1 MLEVLVGLIPLLLA
15 FGAFTIPIIYLVS
28 RRRLV
33 VMGYGALI
41 SLISLVISIL
51 LVVDMMYSRDTPLV
65 FKAGGWPAPIGIIY
79 IIDRFTAVLS
89 LVTCFIGFLI
99 FLYSISYITD
109 ENYPWYTAL
118 LLGVLSGILGVILT
132 GDLFNLFVMLEVV
145 SVSAYGLVMYYRRR
159 AISIV
164 SGLKYA
170 FIGALGTTLY
180 LLAMGV
186 VYSVF
191 NTLNV
196 VDFSLRIREVYSP
209 ITGFTFAII
218 MVLALWAFSIKSG
231 VFPNHF
237 WLPDA
242 HPAAPTPISALL
254 SGLVV
259 NTGVVA
265 LYKFLYIATW
275 STPQSPLPHTLGEVK
290 YVISLLA
297 TGMGAL
303 SAIIGALLMYI
314 QRDIKRLIAY
324 STVMNLGYI
333 FMATGCGTRSSIEA
347 ALFYISVHSI
357 AKATLFL
364 SVGVFI
370 KAVKSRDLEKLA
382 GSWRASTIGT
392 AALAISTLTLA
403 GVPPLPGFLA
413 KLLLYE
419 ALFEY
424 SIPLAIL
431 MIVASA
437 IGLVSYMK
445 IFYIIILAPSTTSI
459 VHVNMKLAKL
469 VLVVLA
475 VILVTIGSLFTTTPQ
490 LLLTILSKTST
501 QVTDNIQLYIEFVK
515 STFIR

>member
-1 MLEVLVGLIPLLLA
+1 MIEILAGLIPLLPA
-15 FGAFTIPIIYLVS
+15 FGAFTIPIIYLAS

-41 SLISLVISIL
+41 SLISLVISIS
-51 LVVDMMYSRDTPLV
+51 LVVDVYNRDTPVV
-65 FKAGGWPAPIGIIY
+65 FKAGGWPAPVGIVY

-89 LVTCFIGFLI
+89 LITCFIGFLI

-118 LLGVLSGILGVILT
+118 LLGALSGILGVTLT

-145 SVSAYGLVMYYRRR
+145 STSSYGLVMYYRRR
-159 AISIV
+159 ANSIV

-180 LLAMGV
+180 LLAMGIT
-186 VYSVF
+186 YSAF

-196 VDFSLRIREVYSP
+196 VDFSIKIRESYQP
-209 ITGFTFAII
+209 IVNSAFAII

-290 YVISLLA
+290 YVISLL
-297 TGMGAL
+297 TTVMGVL

-314 QRDIKRLIAY
+314 QRDVKRLIAY

-333 FMATGCGTRSSIEA
+333 FMATGCGTGNGLKA
-347 ALFYISVHSI
+347 ALLYISVHSI

-364 SVGVFI
+364 STGVFI

-382 GSWRASTIGT
+382 GSRKASTIGT
-392 AALAISTLTLA
+392 IALAISTLTLA

-424 SIPLAIL
+424 SMPLAVL
-431 MIVASA
+431 MIIASA

-445 IFYIIILAPSTTSI
+445 LFYTIILAPPTTSMTR
-459 VHVNMKLAKL
+459 VDMKLAKL
-469 VLVVLA
+469 VLVIF
-475 VILVTIGSLFTTTPQ
+475 ILVLMTIGILFTSIPQ
-490 LLLTILSKTST
+490 LLFTILSKTSS
-501 QVTDNIQLYIEFVK
+501 QVVDNIQLYVEFVK
-515 STFIR
+515 NTFIR